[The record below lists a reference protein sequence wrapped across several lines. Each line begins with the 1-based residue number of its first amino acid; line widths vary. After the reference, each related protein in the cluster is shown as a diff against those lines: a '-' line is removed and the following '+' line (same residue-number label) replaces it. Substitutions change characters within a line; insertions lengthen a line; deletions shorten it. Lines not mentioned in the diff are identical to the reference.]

1 MIEAILEFFGLIG
14 PEAKTIK
21 FKILTSGFIRR
32 KMSKILKYKPSSV
45 FIGRIKRKK
54 LFIGHSDRA
63 CVIGPP
69 GTGKTTFLINQ
80 IYYWIASGNS
90 FICLDIKPE
99 IMQKTIK
106 RLNAE
111 GYTVITYN
119 PTNVKGRYNFLGDL
133 DSLESISE
141 LANAFIGNESSN
153 PVFAETARDLLNAI
167 ILHIK
172 EPTKN
177 TPDPQPSLSGV
188 YDFIVKAKT
197 MKELLTVLSHS
208 NSAECRA
215 IANGLSIM
223 GENERLLGS
232 VFATFSANL
241 RFLRLPSIR
250 DSLSAKGFSF
260 SELLKPKTALFL
272 QFEEVN
278 QATTSRFFSVMVGH
292 LLRYM
297 IMENQNKRPVL
308 MMLDEIGN
316 AEVVHDLAG
325 KLNTMRSRNLPTW
338 LYWQSI
344 EQMQKYGKVPGE
356 GANIILGAC
365 DLNMTFRLNDNAT
378 REYFANKV
386 GTQQVTKV
394 SVSQGVSSSSKEI
407 QNVIE
412 PYELG
417 ELDQHMALYSY
428 RGDYWIGRATPYF
441 EEK

>member
-1 MIEAILEFFGLIG
+1 MLDEIFEFFGLSSPI
-14 PEAKTIK
+14 AKVIK
-21 FKILTSGFIRR
+21 PKILTGGSIRR
-32 KMSKILKYKPSSV
+32 KMSKILKFKPHSI
-45 FIGRIKRKK
+45 FIGRIGRKK
-54 LFIGHSDRA
+54 LFIGHGDRA

-80 IYYWIASGNS
+80 IYNWIMTGNS

-99 IMQKTIK
+99 IMAKTIK
-106 RLNAE
+106 RLKAE
-111 GYTVITYN
+111 GYRVIVYN
-119 PTNVKGRYNFLGDL
+119 PTNVKHQYNFLGDL
-133 DSLESISE
+133 DSLEAISE
-141 LANAFIGNESSN
+141 LANAFIGNESSS

-172 EPTKN
+172 KPTKKN
-177 TPDPQPSLSGV
+177 PNPEPSLSEV
-188 YDFIVKAKT
+188 YDFIVQAKT
-197 MKELLTVLSHS
+197 MKELLTKLSHS
-208 NSAECRA
+208 NSEESRA
-215 IANGLSIM
+215 IANGLAIM

-232 VFATFSANL
+232 AFATFSANL

-250 DSLSAKGFSF
+250 ESLSSQGFSL

-272 QFEEVN
+272 QFEEVH

-297 IMENQNKRPVL
+297 IMNNQNKRPVL

-316 AEVVHDLAG
+316 AEVVHDLTG

-344 EQMQKYGKVPGE
+344 EQMNKYGSAPGQ
-356 GANIILGAC
+356 GANIVLAAC
-365 DLNMTFRLNDNAT
+365 DLNILFRVNDNAT
-378 REYFANKV
+378 REYFATKV
-386 GTQQVTKV
+386 GTQEVTSV
-394 SVSQGVSSSSKEI
+394 SVSQGTPTSSRKMQS
-407 QNVIE
+407 VIE

-417 ELDQHMALYSY
+417 ELKQHMALYSY
-428 RGDYWIGRATPYF
+428 RGDYWVGRATPYF